1 MPGAIAAVCTCG
13 DGDGGVAQPVSS
25 NKKATSPAGAIGKFL
40 TGGLPLAVVAV
51 VAVTTRIISD
61 LMRSLPAENLDFRGY
76 HRAKN
81 SQ

>member
-13 DGDGGVAQPVSS
+13 DGDGGAAQPVSS
-25 NKKATSPAGAIGKFL
+25 NKKATSPAGAIAKFFIAV
-40 TGGLPLAVVAV
+40 LPLAVVAV
-51 VAVTTRIISD
+51 MTVFISD
-61 LMRSLPAENLDFRGY
+61 LMRSLPAENLNFRGY